1 MQILRLLVVAALFT
15 AGLCYPEED
24 DVVVLDPS
32 NFDAFIAEKPLAL
45 VEFYAPWCG
54 HCKALA
60 PEWAKAAKR
69 AKNLSP
75 PVPLAKVD
83 ADAHK
88 SLGEKFD
95 VTGFPTIKW
104 FMDGVASDYEGPR
117 EADDIIEEVAKKANY
132 KPPTHLTDAKS
143 AKDLVASSDCVLV
156 GFFRNPVAASAAYKT
171 YIKAAVELGSSGCT
185 VAWSSSPA
193 GAADPVAEALEMPAK
208 EVPGLLLLRKGASAS
223 MKLPRNKADFTV
235 HSISKFLESN

>member
-15 AGLCYPEED
+15 AGSCYPEED

-156 GFFRNPVAASAAYKT
+156 GFFRIPLLRALPTRRTSKLRWSWARAAALSRGPLAGRRGRSCGGGARDAGQGSAGIAAAAQRCKRLHEVAAQQ
-171 YIKAAVELGSSGCT
+171 G
-185 VAWSSSPA
+185 
-193 GAADPVAEALEMPAK
+193 
-208 EVPGLLLLRKGASAS
+208 
-223 MKLPRNKADFTV
+223 
-235 HSISKFLESN
+235 